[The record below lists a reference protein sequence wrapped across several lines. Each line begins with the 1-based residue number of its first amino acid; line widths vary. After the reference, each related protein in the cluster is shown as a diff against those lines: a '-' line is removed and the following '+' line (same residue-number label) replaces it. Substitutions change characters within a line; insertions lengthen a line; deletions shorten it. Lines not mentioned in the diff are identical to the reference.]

1 MFKKIN
7 FLVVCL
13 VLCGVVRSQQIITL
27 DKAMQIAEQQS
38 PTLQST
44 LLSLERS
51 QQMLKAQKAS
61 LKSQFLMTLDPV
73 TYGQNRSFDDYTSSW
88 YTSENFQT
96 SGTFR
101 IDQPILPTNGTVSL
115 VNKFGWQV
123 NSSSASSKE
132 DNKSF
137 SNNLYLS
144 INQPLFTYNVL
155 KQNLKELELDLEN
168 TNLSYAMQRLSLE
181 RDVTQYFYNVY
192 MAQMSLSI
200 AKDEL
205 ANTERSYEIS
215 KNKVEAGLLARE
227 ELLQAELNYIES
239 KSSVQNSEVSLENAK
254 DAFKQYIGMDIYE
267 EITVMASLDVTPVEV
282 NVQKATEYALSSRM
296 ELRQREI
303 EIENALFSLI
313 STKASDEFKGDLNM
327 SIGIIGQDQA
337 LNDIYANPTRN
348 PNVSLSF
355 NVPIFDWGERKARI
369 RAQETVIQT
378 QQLNYETEKT
388 QIVVD
393 IRSVIRNL
401 QNQIIQIEISEKS
414 EKNAQLTY
422 EINLERYANGDL
434 TGMDLSQY
442 QSQLSSAK
450 KSSAQALIDYKIQLL
465 NLKIQT
471 LYDYTLQKPIVPE
484 EIMAEG
490 LKLVE

>member
-1 MFKKIN
+1 M
-7 FLVVCL
+7 
-13 VLCGVVRSQQIITL
+13 LCGNAYSQQIITL
-27 DKAMQIAEQQS
+27 DKAMQVAEEHS

-44 LLSLERS
+44 LLNLERS
-51 QQMLKAQKAS
+51 QQLLKAQKAS
-61 LKSQFLMTLDPV
+61 MKSQFLMTLDPV
-73 TYGQNRSFDDYTSSW
+73 SYGQNRSFDDFSSSW

-101 IDQPILPTNGTVSL
+101 VDQPILPTNGTISL
-115 VNKFGWQV
+115 VNQFGWQIN
-123 NSSSASSKE
+123 NSSAASAT

-144 INQPLFTYNVL
+144 ISQPLFTYNSL
-155 KQNLKELELDLEN
+155 KQDLKVLELDLEN
-168 TNLSYAMQRLSLE
+168 TNLSYAMQRLNLE

-205 ANTERSYEIS
+205 ANTQKSYEIS
-215 KNKVEAGLLARE
+215 KNKVEAGLLAKE
-227 ELLQAELNYIES
+227 ELLQSELNFVEA
-239 KSSVQNSEVSLENAK
+239 KSSVQNAEVSLENAK
-254 DAFKQYIGMDIYE
+254 DVFKQYVGMDIYE
-267 EITVMASLDVTPVEV
+267 DITVMASLDVTPVDV
-282 NVQKATEYALSSRM
+282 DVKQATEYALSSRM

-303 EIENALFSLI
+303 DIKNSQFDLI
-313 STKASDEFKGDLNM
+313 STKSTNEFKGDLNL
-327 SIGIIGQDQA
+327 SVGIIGQDQK
-337 LNDIYANPTRN
+337 LSNIYANPTRN

-378 QQLNYETEKT
+378 QKLNYETEKT
-388 QIVVD
+388 QIIVD
-393 IRSVIRNL
+393 VRSTIRSL
-401 QNQIIQIEISEKS
+401 KNQLVQIDISEKS

-471 LYDYTLQKPIVPE
+471 LYDFVKKSPIIPD

>member
-1 MFKKIN
+1 MMGFA
-7 FLVVCL
+7 LSVSAY
-13 VLCGVVRSQQIITL
+13 SQQIITL
-27 DKAMQIAEQQS
+27 DKAMQIAEEHS

-44 LLSLERS
+44 LLSLDRS
-51 QQMLKAQKAS
+51 QQLLKAQKAS
-61 LKSQFLMTLDPV
+61 MKSQFLMTLDPV
-73 TYGQNRSFDDYTSSW
+73 SYGQNRTFDDYASTW

-101 IDQPILPTNGTVSL
+101 VDQPILPTNGTVSL
-115 VNKFGWQV
+115 VNRFGWQI
-123 NSSSASSKE
+123 NNSSASNNV

-144 INQPLFTYNVL
+144 LNQPLFTYNTL
-155 KQNLKELELDLEN
+155 KQSLKELELDLEN
-168 TNLSYAMQRLSLE
+168 TNLSYAMQRLNLE

-192 MAQMSLSI
+192 MAQMNLSI

-205 ANTERSYEIS
+205 ANTKRSYEIS

-227 ELLQAELNYIES
+227 EMLQSELNYVES

-267 EITVMASLDVTPVEV
+267 DITVMANLDVTPVDV
-282 NVQKATEYALSSRM
+282 DVQKAIEYALSSRM
-296 ELRQREI
+296 ELRQRAI
-303 EIENALFSLI
+303 DIENAQFGLI
-313 STKASDEFKGDLNM
+313 STKATNEFKGDLNL
-327 SIGIIGQDQA
+327 SVGIIGQDPQMS
-337 LNDIYANPTRN
+337 NIYANPTRN
-348 PNVSLSF
+348 PNVALSF

-369 RAQETVIQT
+369 RAQETVIET
-378 QQLNYETEKT
+378 QKLNYETEKI
-388 QIVVD
+388 QIIVD
-393 IRSVIRNL
+393 IRSIVRSL
-401 QNQIIQIEISEKS
+401 QNQLIQIEISEKS

-422 EINLERYANGDL
+422 EINLERYSNGDL
-434 TGMDLSQY
+434 TGMDLSQF
-442 QSQLSSAK
+442 QSQLSGAK

-471 LYDYTLQKPIVPE
+471 LYDYVNKTPIVPE
-484 EIMAEG
+484 DIMAEG

>member
-1 MFKKIN
+1 M
-7 FLVVCL
+7 LW
-13 VLCGVVRSQQIITL
+13 GSAHAQQIITL
-27 DKAMQIAEQQS
+27 DKALQIAEEMS

-61 LKSQFLMTLDPV
+61 MKSQFLMTLNPV
-73 TYGQNRSFDDYTSSW
+73 AYGQNRSFDEYTSSW

-101 IDQPILPTNGTVSL
+101 IDQPILPTNGTISL
-115 VNKFGWQV
+115 VNQFGWQV
-123 NSSSASSKE
+123 NNSSASSTE
-132 DNKSF
+132 ENKSF

-144 INQPLFTYNVL
+144 LNQPLFSYNSL
-155 KQNLKELELDLEN
+155 KQQLKTLELDLEN

-200 AKDEL
+200 AKDEM
-205 ANTERSYEIS
+205 ANTERSFEIS
-215 KNKVEAGLLARE
+215 KNKVEAGLLAQE
-227 ELLQAELNYIES
+227 ELYQSELNYMEAQ
-239 KSSVQNSEVSLENAK
+239 SSVQSAQVSLENAK
-254 DAFKQYIGMDIYE
+254 DNFKQYIGMDIYE
-267 EITVMASLDVTPVEV
+267 EITVMASLDVMPVKV
-282 NVQKATEYALSSRM
+282 DVKQATEYALTSRM

-303 EIENALFSLI
+303 DIENSLFDLI
-313 STKASDEFKGDLNM
+313 STKSTNEFKGDLNL
-327 SIGIIGQDQA
+327 SVGIIGQDA
-337 LNDIYANPTRN
+337 KLSDIYANPTRN
-348 PNVSLSF
+348 PNVALSF

-369 RAQETVIQT
+369 RAQETVIET
-378 QQLNYETEKT
+378 QKLNYETEKI
-388 QIVVD
+388 QIILD
-393 IRSVIRNL
+393 IRSTVRNL
-401 QNQIIQIEISEKS
+401 QNQLIQIEISEKS

-434 TGMDLSQY
+434 TGMDLSQF
-442 QSQLSSAK
+442 QTQLSNSK

-471 LYDYTLQKPIVPE
+471 LYDYFNDKPIVPE
-484 EIMAEG
+484 DIMAEG

>member
-1 MFKKIN
+1 MIKKIK
-7 FLVVCL
+7 LM
-13 VLCGVVRSQQIITL
+13 VLSLLLPAAAFSQQIITL
-27 DKAMQIAEQQS
+27 DKAMQIAAEQS

-51 QQMLKAQKAS
+51 QQLLKAQKAS
-61 LKSQFLMTLDPV
+61 MKSQFLMTLDPV
-73 TYGQNRSFDDYTSSW
+73 SYGQNRSFDDYTSNW

-96 SGTFR
+96 AGTFR
-101 IDQPILPTNGTVSL
+101 IDQPILLTNGTISL
-115 VNKFGWQV
+115 VDKFGWQL
-123 NSSSASSKE
+123 NKSSASGNVE
-132 DNKSF
+132 TKSF

-144 INQPLFTYNVL
+144 INQPLFTYNTL
-155 KQNLKELELDLEN
+155 KQNLKSLELDLEN

-205 ANTERSYEIS
+205 ANTERSFEIS

-227 ELLQAELNYIES
+227 ELLQAELNYVEA
-239 KSSVQNSEVSLENAK
+239 KSSVQNATVSLENAK

-267 EITVMASLDVTPVEV
+267 EITVMASLDIDPVEID
-282 NVQKATEYALSSRM
+282 VQKATNYALSSRM
-296 ELRQREI
+296 ELRQRKI
-303 EIENALFSLI
+303 DIENSQFDLI
-313 STKASDEFKGDLNM
+313 STKSQNEFKGDLNL
-327 SIGIIGQDQA
+327 SIGIIGQDQK
-337 LNDIYANPTRN
+337 LSDIYANPTRN

-378 QQLNYETEKT
+378 QELNYESEKT
-388 QIVVD
+388 QIIVD
-393 IRSVIRNL
+393 VRSTTRNL
-401 QNQIIQIEISEKS
+401 ENQLIQIEISEKS

-450 KSSAQALIDYKIQLL
+450 KNSAQALIDYKIQLL

-471 LYDYTLQKPIVPE
+471 LYDFVKQSPIIPD

>member
-1 MFKKIN
+1 MFRKISI
-7 FLVVCL
+7 LTTC
-13 VLCGVVRSQQIITL
+13 VLLWGSAHSQQVITL
-27 DKAMQIAEQQS
+27 DKAMQIAEEKS

-61 LKSQFLMTLDPV
+61 MKSQFLMTLDPV
-73 TYGQNRSFDDYTSSW
+73 SYGQNRSFDEYASTW

-101 IDQPILPTNGTVSL
+101 IDQPILPTNGTISL
-115 VNKFGWQV
+115 VNQFGWQI
-123 NSSSASSKE
+123 NNSSASSLHE
-132 DNKSF
+132 NKSF

-144 INQPLFTYNVL
+144 LNQPLFSYNSL
-155 KQNLKELELDLEN
+155 KQQLKTLELDLEN

-205 ANTERSYEIS
+205 ANTERSFEIS
-215 KNKVEAGLLARE
+215 KNKVEAGLLAGE

-239 KSSVQNSEVSLENAK
+239 KSSVQNAIVTLENAK

-282 NVQKATEYALSSRM
+282 DVKQATQYALSSRM

-303 EIENALFSLI
+303 DIQNSLFDLI
-313 STKASDEFKGDLNM
+313 STKATNEFKGDLNLA
-327 SIGIIGQDQA
+327 IGLVGQDA
-337 LNDIYANPTRN
+337 KLSDIYANPTRN

-369 RAQETVIQT
+369 RAQETVIET
-378 QQLNYETEKT
+378 QKLNYESEKT
-388 QIVVD
+388 QIIVD
-393 IRSVIRNL
+393 IRSTVRNL
-401 QNQIIQIEISEKS
+401 QNQLIQIEISEKS

-422 EINLERYANGDL
+422 EINLERYGNGDL
-434 TGMDLSQY
+434 TGMDLSQF
-442 QSQLSSAK
+442 QTQLSNAK
-450 KSSAQALIDYKIQLL
+450 KSSAQSLIDYKIQLL

-471 LYDYTLQKPIVPE
+471 LYDFVNQTPIVPDD
-484 EIMAEG
+484 IMEEG

>member
-1 MFKKIN
+1 M
-7 FLVVCL
+7 CL
-13 VLCGVVRSQQIITL
+13 VLCGNAYSQQIITL
-27 DKAMQIAEQQS
+27 DKAMQVAEEHS

-44 LLSLERS
+44 LLNLERS
-51 QQMLKAQKAS
+51 QQLLKAQKAS
-61 LKSQFLMTLDPV
+61 MKSQFLMTLDPV
-73 TYGQNRSFDDYTSSW
+73 SYGQNRSFDDFSSSW

-101 IDQPILPTNGTVSL
+101 VDQPILPTNGTISL
-115 VNKFGWQV
+115 VNQFGWQIN
-123 NSSSASSKE
+123 NSSAASAT

-144 INQPLFTYNVL
+144 ISQPLFTYNSL
-155 KQNLKELELDLEN
+155 KQDLKVLELDLEN
-168 TNLSYAMQRLSLE
+168 TNLSYAMQRLNLE

-205 ANTERSYEIS
+205 ANTQKSYEIS
-215 KNKVEAGLLARE
+215 KNKVEAGLLAKE
-227 ELLQAELNYIES
+227 ELLQSELNFVEA
-239 KSSVQNSEVSLENAK
+239 KSSVQNAEVSLENAK
-254 DAFKQYIGMDIYE
+254 DVFKQYVGMDIYE
-267 EITVMASLDVTPVEV
+267 DITVMASLDVTPVDV
-282 NVQKATEYALSSRM
+282 DVKQATEYALSSRM

-303 EIENALFSLI
+303 DIKNSQFDLI
-313 STKASDEFKGDLNM
+313 STKSTNEFKGDLNL
-327 SIGIIGQDQA
+327 SVGIIGQDQK
-337 LNDIYANPTRN
+337 LSNIYANPTRN

-378 QQLNYETEKT
+378 QKLNYETEKT
-388 QIVVD
+388 QIIVD
-393 IRSVIRNL
+393 VRSTIRSL
-401 QNQIIQIEISEKS
+401 KNQLVQIDISEKS

-471 LYDYTLQKPIVPE
+471 LYDFVKKSPIIPD